1 MPWSI
6 PDCHHSEVSYIGH
19 GVLAHKIDLR
29 KSSYKYGDYPVSH
42 MNDQMCDD
50 QVILQTCLD
59 RRVIGATSQ
68 QLV

>member
-1 MPWSI
+1 M
-6 PDCHHSEVSYIGH
+6 SYIGH
-19 GVLAHKIDLR
+19 GALAHSEAHKR
-29 KSSYKYGDYPVSH
+29 NQRNSPYKYGDYPVSS